1 MRRPLERL
9 WPVLWLLPLL
19 YSGGLAAHEL
29 TMAELNVREFGQG
42 QFYWSWGPGSGSR
55 SPESELAPRWPDD
68 CTDADQQLSCEGG
81 LVGTL
86 AVDGVGQN
94 YSAAMVRIT
103 WLDGQRRV
111 YTITQAQPTVQLYG
125 AAEDARGWGA
135 IALAYTVLGI
145 EHILG
150 GIDHLLFVICLLFL
164 VGFNRR
170 LVWTITAFTLAH
182 SLTLASSVLGVI
194 TLRSNPVEA
203 VIALSIMLAAYEAL
217 NDRRT
222 LTHRLPALVAFV
234 FGLVHGLGFAG
245 VLAEIGLPERHLLL
259 ALATFN
265 VGVEIGQLATV
276 AAAYGLARLVGRF
289 AWAPAARRP
298 ALYAIG
304 TVATFWSIERLV
316 TVIS

>member
-1 MRRPLERL
+1 MKRL
-9 WPVLWLLPLL
+9 LARLGSVMWLLPLL
-19 YSGGLAAHEL
+19 WSGVASAHEL
-29 TMAELNVREFGQG
+29 TMAELNLREFGNG
-42 QFYWSWGPGSGSR
+42 QFFWSWGPSSGSIT
-55 SPESELAPRWPDD
+55 PDAELTPKWPDD
-68 CTDADQQLSCEGG
+68 CSDTDQQLSCEGG
-81 LVGTL
+81 LRGTF
-86 AVDGVGQN
+86 AVEGVGQN
-94 YSAAMVRIT
+94 YSATMVRIT

-111 YTITQAQPTVQLYG
+111 YTITKAQPTVQLYG
-125 AAEDARGWGA
+125 SAEDERGVGE
-135 IALAYTVLGI
+135 IAVAYTVLGV

-170 LVWTITAFTLAH
+170 LVWTITAFTVAH
-182 SLTLASSVLGVI
+182 SLTLASSVLGFI

-203 VIALSIMLAAYEAL
+203 VIALSIVLAAYEAL

-222 LTHRLPALVAFV
+222 LTHRLPAMVAFV

-245 VLAEIGLPERHLLL
+245 VLSEIGLPEHHLLI

-276 AAAYGLARLVGRF
+276 GAAYGLTLLLKRVEWTA
-289 AWAPAARRP
+289 AARRP

-304 TVATFWSIERLV
+304 TVATFWSIQRV
-316 TVIS
+316 AMVVS

>member
-1 MRRPLERL
+1 MKRLLNRL
-9 WPVLWLLPLL
+9 WSVVWLVPVLW
-19 YSGGLAAHEL
+19 SGGATAHEL
-29 TMAELNVREFGQG
+29 TMAELNLREFGKG
-42 QFYWSWGPGSGSR
+42 QFFWSWGPGSGSR

-68 CTDADQQLSCEGG
+68 CTDTDQQLSCEGG

-125 AAEDARGWGA
+125 AAKDERSWGEVA
-135 IALAYTVLGI
+135 AAYTMLGI

-164 VGFNRR
+164 VGFRR
-170 LVWTITAFTLAH
+170 QLVWTITAFTVAH
-182 SLTLASSVLGVI
+182 SLTLASSVLGLI

-203 VIALSIMLAAYEAL
+203 AIALSILLTAYEAL

-222 LTHRLPALVAFV
+222 LTRRLPALVAFV

-245 VLAEIGLPERHLLL
+245 VLTEIGLPERHLLL

-276 AAAYGLARLVGRF
+276 VAAYALTRVLGGL

-304 TVATFWSIERLV
+304 TLATYWSIQRLV
-316 TVIS
+316 TVVS